1 MKNKVL
7 AMMIGI
13 TAALTTNAQVNY
25 RMQTACHPEDVK
37 TYTTEKLRER
47 FVMEK
52 VLSEDAIQR
61 IKDYAAEHNVS
72 ETEALEI
79 AIKNLIFE
87 ARNREN

>member
-52 VLSEDAIQR
+52 VLSEDAIHLTYSMYDR
-61 IKDYAAEHNVS
+61 
-72 ETEALEI
+72 
-79 AIKNLIFE
+79 LIFLVFQGTGCD
-87 ARNREN
+87 

>member
-47 FVMEK
+47 MV
-52 VLSEDAIQR
+52 
-61 IKDYAAEHNVS
+61 
-72 ETEALEI
+72 
-79 AIKNLIFE
+79 KNMP
-87 ARNREN
+87 

>member
-13 TAALTTNAQVNY
+13 TAALTTSAQVNY

-52 VLSEDAIQR
+52 VLSEDAIHLTYSMYDR
-61 IKDYAAEHNVS
+61 
-72 ETEALEI
+72 
-79 AIKNLIFE
+79 LIFGGIV
-87 ARNREN
+87 